1 MSGDATHNSSPSV
14 SSEEPERHFWTQNR
28 QFSARMETA
37 FQAEVERM
45 RTHRIERTGLAAIAL
60 YGAFALSDRVMIPD
74 AWEVAWAIRFLLVI
88 PLMLAGTFSYRK
100 LASPLHRE
108 LVLAV
113 ITVASGAS
121 LPVIA
126 ALSTHP
132 NAAHYQTGI
141 TLVVLFANIVLA
153 QRLRSATM
161 TSVVLGIVYAVS
173 LYGIA
178 TMPPEV
184 AFNNWLYFF
193 AAVAISLIAN
203 VRMDQDR
210 RRAYFARA
218 RELERNRELSD
229 AVELLE
235 RLSAEDA
242 LTKLPNRREFDRR
255 LALEWGRAR
264 RELQSVALVL
274 VDVDSFKAYN
284 DHYGH
289 PAGDSCL
296 QQVAGALAAVPQRS
310 SDLVARFGGEE
321 FVVLLPDTTLEDAA
335 LIADRMRAAVE
346 QMRITHEYSVAA
358 QVVTASF
365 GVAAMMPTPR
375 NEPQELLAH
384 ADAALYRAKAEG
396 RNRVAEHTPEDNVN

>member
-1 MSGDATHNSSPSV
+1 MGVP
-14 SSEEPERHFWTQNR
+14 
-28 QFSARMETA
+28 
-37 FQAEVERM
+37 
-45 RTHRIERTGLAAIAL
+45 GLAKT
-60 YGAFALSDRVMIPD
+60 
-74 AWEVAWAIRFLLVI
+74 LLVNTI
-88 PLMLAGTFSYRK
+88 ADVLGLSFSRIQFTPDLMPSDIIGSEILDE
-100 LASPLHRE
+100 HRNFKF
-108 LVLAV
+108 
-113 ITVASGAS
+113 IQG
-121 LPVIA
+121 P
-126 ALSTHP
+126 
-132 NAAHYQTGI
+132 
-141 TLVVLFANIVLA
+141 LFANIVLA